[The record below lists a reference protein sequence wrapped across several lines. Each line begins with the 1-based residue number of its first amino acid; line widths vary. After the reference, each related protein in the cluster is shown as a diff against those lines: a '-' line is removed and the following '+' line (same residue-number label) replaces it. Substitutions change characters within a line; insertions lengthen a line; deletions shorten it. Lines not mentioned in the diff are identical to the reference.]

1 MPKYF
6 RDLKKKCWGGGGLCP
21 NILDF
26 KNVSGGG
33 GMPTNFLDLKKLRGE
48 GYAQIFHR
56 LENCWCGGMPTNFM
70 DSKKMLVGGGGLCQN
85 ILWI

>member
-1 MPKYF
+1 MFGGGVMPKYF

-33 GMPTNFLDLKKLRGE
+33 GVCQ
-48 GYAQIFHR
+48 QIF
-56 LENCWCGGMPTNFM
+56 LT
-70 DSKKMLVGGGGLCQN
+70 
-85 ILWI
+85 